1 MFEKE
6 MPVTIMN
13 STRFA
18 AVLAT
23 GLLLAFDGAH
33 ADTLTLKSNRVAS
46 GGATSATLTLDQ
58 APRVRTVY
66 NVALSGT
73 NAAQAQSRLDVLA
86 GQTRVEFPV
95 TTAPAGIEQFVDILV
110 TEAASGRVAG
120 RTRLVVSPPALQAFS
135 LNKSAVVGG
144 TPGSAVTGTVTL
156 DGQAAGHGLTVPL
169 GLSCSNQG
177 CPVQEWLFP
186 ASVVIPSGSRSATF
200 NFQPPVLTNPTQVT
214 IVASL
219 GSTAKS
225 ATLPADI
232 LRPQSV
238 LVSPATISGAQ
249 AATVTVTLNAPAYA
263 NYLVRLTCGNH
274 LLSTHLLLT
283 SPEITKPCPRLTSF
297 ETAIRVKFPAGQS
310 AWTFQLSTPEPPSA
324 PTPAIV
330 IVSNSDTNESAQA
343 TLAVAP

>member
-6 MPVTIMN
+6 MPVTLMN

-33 ADTLTLKSNRVAS
+33 ADSLTLKSDRVAS
-46 GGATSATLTLDQ
+46 GGSTSATLTLDR
-58 APRVRTVY
+58 APTATAVY

-73 NAAQAQSRLDVLA
+73 NAAKAQSRLDVGA
-86 GQTRVEFPV
+86 GQSRVEFPV

-110 TEAASGRVAG
+110 TEAASGKVAG

-135 LNKSAVVGG
+135 LNKSSVVGG

-156 DGQAAGHGLTVPL
+156 DGQAPVHGLAVPL
-169 GLSCSNQG
+169 GLSCSNQS
-177 CPVQEWLFP
+177 CPAEAWLFP

-200 NFQPPVLTNPTQVT
+200 NFQPPTLRGGAAQAT
-214 IVASL
+214 IIASL

-225 ATLPADI
+225 ATLVNDV
-232 LRPQSV
+232 LRPLSL

-249 AATVTVTLNAPAYA
+249 ATTVTLTLNAPAYA
-263 NYLVRLTCGNH
+263 NYNVRLFCSIVLSSTASGN
-274 LLSTHLLLT
+274 
-283 SPEITKPCPRLTSF
+283 KPCHPINELLHTM
-297 ETAIRVKFPAGQS
+297 PAGQS
-310 AWTFQLSTPEPPSA
+310 AATFQLSNTQPLSA
-324 PTPAIV
+324 PASVTVRA
-330 IVSNSDTNESAQA
+330 SDVNGNGSAQA
-343 TLAVAP
+343 TLTVAP